1 MHLAWRWDR
10 NVLIKIDHTANKQPE
25 RMVKRLPQLGES
37 KEGCICLS
45 VHHPQYVRR
54 LLGVK
59 RKIKIEEKKRI
70 FFSFATTQR
79 LHTVLSTCTADNF
92 SIHRHPLFKVRWK
105 NHTGG

>member
-1 MHLAWRWDR
+1 MLGKQQISFQSLRVVDLAWRWDR

-59 RKIKIEEKKRI
+59 RKIKIEKKKKRLY
-70 FFSFATTQR
+70 FCHYTEVTYCLEHMR
-79 LHTVLSTCTADNF
+79 LLHC
-92 SIHRHPLFKVRWK
+92 
-105 NHTGG
+105 